1 MLPLFA
7 ASGSA
12 APSAAGAPAASPT
25 GGVEAANAPG
35 PTPVPTTITSI
46 TPLQGGGGGAGG
58 GHPVGSSGVNVET
71 AASLG
76 GSAALLGMA
85 VAWRVLRPRRR
96 APGLAAAAVAT
107 GAGETALFRI
117 WKDEIDDLAD
127 LAALTVPPE
136 ELPVARQRRRAFSA
150 DALARRLTR
159 SVEHMPEGT

>member
-1 MLPLFA
+1 
-7 ASGSA
+7 
-12 APSAAGAPAASPT
+12 
-25 GGVEAANAPG
+25 
-35 PTPVPTTITSI
+35 VPTTITSI
-46 TPLQGGGGGAGG
+46 TPLQGGGGAGG
-58 GHPVGSSGVNVET
+58 AHPLAGSGVNVET
-71 AASLG
+71 AAGLG

-96 APGLAAAAVAT
+96 APGLATTAVAT

-127 LAALTVPPE
+127 LAALTVAPE

-150 DALARRLTR
+150 DELARRLTR